1 MERIQKILAAAGVA
15 SRRSAEELI
24 RAGRVRVNGQIAHLG
39 DSADP
44 EKDTITLDGAVV
56 QPAKDHHYIMLNKP
70 VGYACTRWDPHLP
83 TTVYQLL
90 PSSMKR
96 LFTVGRLDVDTEGL
110 LLLTSDGG
118 WANDITHP
126 RHHVPKTYVADVNGH
141 PWPEALEALR
151 RGIDLED
158 GRTLPAN
165 VRLLRHRPSDGMARL
180 EITLR
185 EGRKR
190 QVRRMLQAVDLEVVH
205 LVRIRIGTLELGRLA
220 EGEWRH
226 LLPDEVNALR
236 GAKWS

>member
-1 MERIQKILAAAGVA
+1 M
-15 SRRSAEELI
+15 I

-44 EKDTITLDGAVV
+44 EQDTITLDDRIVR
-56 QPAKDHHYIMLNKP
+56 PPRDHHYIMLNKP
-70 VGYACTRWDPHLP
+70 VGYACTRRDPHLP

-90 PSSMKR
+90 PASMKR

-110 LLLTSDGG
+110 LLLTSDGD

-126 RHHVPKTYVADVNGH
+126 RHHIPKTYVADVNGH
-141 PWPEALEALR
+141 PWEEALEALR

-158 GRTLPAN
+158 GTTLPAN
-165 VRLLRHRPSDGMARL
+165 VRLLRHRPSEESARL

-190 QVRRMLQAVDLEVVH
+190 QVRRMLQAVGLEVVH
-205 LVRIRIGTLELGRLA
+205 LARIRIGTLELGRLA

-226 LLPDEVNALR
+226 LNRDEVDALR